1 MTSRPALITG
11 FEPYGGRG
19 SNPAC
24 ETARALDG
32 RMIDGVRVHGRALPA
47 SYAKLRDCASAL
59 LRELD
64 PVVVISLG
72 LWPGEPMIRIERFG
86 LNLADF
92 EIPDNEGAI
101 LADQPLGANGPRA
114 LRATLPV
121 QRIQTTLLAAGIPAR
136 LSTSAG
142 TFLCNACLFSFLA
155 VMETL
160 PRRALC
166 GFLHVPYLPAQVA
179 EILATVREQRVLELH
194 QRADLASMDLGT
206 VTRAVEIALELS
218 LEAAAAM
225 PESQA

>member
-47 SYAKLRDCASAL
+47 SYAKLRDCVSAL

-121 QRIQTTLLAAGIPAR
+121 QRIQATLLAAGIPAR

-142 TFLCNACLFSFLA
+142 TFRAMPVSSASLRPSRPCRAAPYAASCMFPICRRKSRRFSPRCASSACSSCTS
-155 VMETL
+155 VPIL
-160 PRRALC
+160 PRWTL
-166 GFLHVPYLPAQVA
+166 AQ
-179 EILATVREQRVLELH
+179 
-194 QRADLASMDLGT
+194 
-206 VTRAVEIALELS
+206 
-218 LEAAAAM
+218 
-225 PESQA
+225 